1 MLREKLKTFI
11 ESPVFTNAIV
21 VLILVNAV
29 TLGMETGDLF
39 SAKFG
44 SILRLID
51 QAILGIFVVEMLLKF
66 FVYRLSFFRSGW
78 NIFDLSIVSISLL
91 PASGPLA
98 ILRSLRIFRVL
109 RLFSIIPQMR
119 LVITG
124 LLRALPG
131 MASVVGV
138 IAIIFY
144 ICSVLVTKIFGG
156 TGDATLEALFGDL
169 GKSMFTLFQL
179 MTLEDWVGGIA
190 EPAMALH
197 PWSWLIFIPFII
209 ITSFAILNLFIGVIV
224 DAMQNVH
231 KEEQARMSHDDPER
245 EVTLGDI
252 HAEIRALKDVVA
264 KLSNG
269 QG

>member
-1 MLREKLKTFI
+1 MFREKLKTFI

-21 VLILVNAV
+21 VLILINAV
-29 TLGMETGDLF
+29 TLGMETGDKFLAKYG
-39 SAKFG
+39 SA
-44 SILRLID
+44 LHLID
-51 QAILGIFVVEMLLKF
+51 EAILGIFVLEMILKF
-66 FVYRLSFFRSGW
+66 YVYRLSFFRSGW
-78 NIFDLSIVSISLL
+78 NVFDLSIISVSLL
-91 PASGPLA
+91 PATGPLA
-98 ILRSLRIFRVL
+98 ILRALRIFRVM
-109 RLFSIIPQMR
+109 RLFSIVPQMR

-144 ICSVLVTKIFGG
+144 ICSVVVTKVFGR
-156 TGDATLEALFGDL
+156 TGDPTLEALFGDL

-197 PWSWLIFIPFII
+197 PWSWMIFIPFII

-224 DAMQNVH
+224 EAMQNVH
-231 KEEQARMSHDDPER
+231 HEEQRRMSPDDPEK
-245 EVTLGDI
+245 EVTLDDLQK
-252 HAEIRALKDVVA
+252 EIRALRDDITHIKP
-264 KLSNG
+264 SRE
-269 QG
+269 